1 MLFTLADIE
10 RIAAL
15 PAQER
20 RSIVAM
26 AQRIRAKLESD
37 EPREVETAMKLS
49 DRLIPESNAIYA
61 VPSSRPVLTR
71 FGWGVVITVC
81 IAIYSA
87 AICIRMN
94 WHKADSERTFVN
106 RVVEVVE

>member
-1 MLFTLADIE
+1 MKISDSLTPQTVTNLPKLKNEVRLAH
-10 RIAAL
+10 
-15 PAQER
+15 
-20 RSIVAM
+20 
-26 AQRIRAKLESD
+26 
-37 EPREVETAMKLS
+37 
-49 DRLIPESNAIYA
+49 SNAIYA